1 MAMLVGAHEVDITP
15 SVGTLLCGS
24 LDPRPAQGI
33 DDPLLIKAIV
43 IESAGSFVAYVILD
57 VAMLGREI
65 GDEAVR
71 MASERTG
78 IPTDSIVWSCTHT
91 HTSPYTNDWFPH
103 GGDDPVNHEWLDALP
118 EKFAECVACANDSRA
133 EARLSRTRAYQCDLG
148 HNRRVRYKD
157 GREINTWLL
166 EKGEDDVQAI
176 GLAGPTDPE
185 IGILAF
191 DNDAGDLLAVMFHYT
206 LHANT
211 NFGPNF
217 SGDYP
222 AVVADRIREYF
233 GPDVCTLFLP
243 GACGDI
249 NKGGNLSYEDV
260 GNALADQI
268 IPKLE
273 ARVPFEGS
281 VSVSSQKA
289 DLVVPCRDLAA
300 DEEDRI
306 RKSQWGAQSEEY
318 FRKNQAIMRE
328 RGITEANTVIQAWRI
343 GEVGFVSLPGEPFV
357 GLGMEL
363 KQKSPFPWTYMV
375 ELGGDYVGYL
385 VTQQAWEGGG
395 YESLTSTVA
404 PISVEGVEMMMK
416 AGHEMLGSLMASK

>member
-1 MAMLVGAHEVDITP
+1 MAMLVGSHEIDITP
-15 SVGTLLCGS
+15 PVGTLLCGS
-24 LDPRPAQGI
+24 LDPRPAQGT
-33 DDPLLIKAIV
+33 DDPLLIRAIV
-43 IESAGSFVAYVILD
+43 IESGDSTIVYAIFD
-57 VAMLGREI
+57 VAALGRDI
-65 GDEAVR
+65 GDEGVR
-71 MASERTG
+71 LASERTG
-78 IPTDSIVWSCTHT
+78 IPSDSIVWSCTHT
-91 HTSPYTNDWFPH
+91 HTAPYTNDWFPH
-103 GGDDPVNHEWLDALP
+103 GDSDPVDHEWLSSLP
-118 EKFAECVACANDSRA
+118 EKFAECVACAHEKKVPATVSRM
-133 EARLSRTRAYQCDLG
+133 RAYQCDLG

-166 EKGEDDVQAI
+166 DKGEDDIQAI
-176 GLAGPTDPE
+176 SLAGPTDPE
-185 IGILAF
+185 IGILGF
-191 DNDAGDLLAVMFHYT
+191 DNEDGSLLAVMFHYT

-222 AVVADRIREYF
+222 AIVAERVRERF
-233 GPDVCTLFLP
+233 GADVSTLFMP

-249 NKGGNLSYEDV
+249 NKGGNRSYKDV

-273 ARVPFEGS
+273 DRKPQSLDVP
-281 VSVSSQKA
+281 VSLGVRKR
-289 DLVVPCRDLAA
+289 DLVVPYRDLTV

-306 RKSQWGAQSEEY
+306 RKSQWGDQSEGY

-328 RGITEANTVIQAWRI
+328 RGITEANTIIQAWRI
-343 GEVGFVSLPGEPFV
+343 GDVGFVSLPGEPFV

-385 VTQQAWEGGG
+385 VTKQAWDAGG

-416 AGHEMLGSLMASK
+416 AGQEMLSSLM